1 MGFFHSAK
9 EKDVHTLDLYLT
21 RYTELPSIPFELKPF
36 LSEEEWESRLL
47 YIGDIISSTCKPV
60 LERLYVAFA
69 LTVTVVVPI
78 ILFNLLTSVSASR
91 TVTAKAFVMDRF
103 VGLAVVVVIG
113 FVVWLPLVIWKT
125 RTSRRIKKILSTWE
139 NLDRVRNQAADVP
152 RISVKPPSIFRT
164 VTLIRISTPNRSS
177 SSQGSSTFSTIP
189 NFYFQNNPASA
200 ARAYFYPYVKPEK
213 GMPHMSVVG
222 GGFDYRTSP
231 FKRGASE
238 YDAKSQFGGRSPSAL
253 TTYGGRSPS
262 VIKRPGASEYDFRRS
277 SIAKSEFRTSTIYDG
292 YFEGLDK
299 KKPIRTPIKGT
310 MAGGRAATPM
320 AMAVMPV
327 EVDVQDDKW

>member
-1 MGFFHSAK
+1 MGFFDSAK

-47 YIGDIISSTCKPV
+47 YIGDIINSKCKPV

-78 ILFNLLTSVSASR
+78 ILFSLLTSVSASR

-103 VGLAVVVVIG
+103 VGLAVVVIIG

-125 RTSRRIKKILSTWE
+125 RASRHINKILSTWE
-139 NLDRVRNQAADVP
+139 NLDRVRNQGADVP

-164 VTLIRISTPNRSS
+164 VTLIRISTPSRTS
-177 SSQGSSTFSTIP
+177 SSQSSTFSTIP

-200 ARAYFYPYVKPEK
+200 ARAYFYPYQKPEK

-222 GGFDYRTSP
+222 GGFDYRTSV

-238 YDAKSQFGGRSPSAL
+238 YDAKSQFGA
-253 TTYGGRSPS
+253 RSPS
-262 VIKRPGASEYDFRRS
+262 VLTTKAGSAFGGRRRPGESEYDFRRS

-299 KKPIRTPIKGT
+299 KPVRTPIKGT